1 MPAIAIHDLCM
12 NRVLDNK
19 ALASIKGAGA
29 PWVFGWIR
37 PFVAAQPSFGPTVN
51 FYQVNNTFYA
61 DQMVNQF
68 QIIDVSNSAANS
80 TVSVGVGANG
90 GALKQQ

>member
-1 MPAIAIHDLCM
+1 MPTIAIHDLRM
-12 NRVLDNK
+12 NRDLDRK

-37 PFVAAQPSFGPTVN
+37 PFVASSPSFGPSVN

-80 TVSVGVGANG
+80 TVSVGVGADG
-90 GALKQQ
+90 SALKQQ

>member
-1 MPAIAIHDLCM
+1 MPTIAIRDLEV
-12 NRVLDNK
+12 NRVLDK
-19 ALASIKGAGA
+19 QALASIKGAGA

-37 PFVAAQPSFGPTVN
+37 PFVETRPSFVPQVN
-51 FYQVNNTFYA
+51 FYQINNTFVA

-80 TVSVGVGANG
+80 TVSVGVGATG